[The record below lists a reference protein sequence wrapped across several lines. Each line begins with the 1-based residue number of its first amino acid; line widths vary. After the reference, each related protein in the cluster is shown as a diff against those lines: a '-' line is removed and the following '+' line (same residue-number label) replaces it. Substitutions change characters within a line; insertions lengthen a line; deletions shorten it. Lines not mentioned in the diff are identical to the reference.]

1 MGIGLRIFIVNDD
14 GTLKR
19 LALARYERLLD
30 GDTNER
36 LAEYAG
42 KRVRYALIA
51 VDLVNRK
58 PVGVLHTEYG
68 VLCFDSKGHI
78 DATEQ
83 GKEWKLGVE
92 MAPPLI
98 TEPNPGKVIN
108 VQHRF
113 ARKRYEDEY
122 KWTPS
127 PAIEEAIMKAIFGKG
142 RKTY

>member
-19 LALARYERLLD
+19 LALARYERLVQ

-36 LAEYAG
+36 LVEYAG

-51 VDLVNRK
+51 VDFVNRR

-68 VLCFDSKGHI
+68 VLHFDSKGHI
-78 DATEQ
+78 DANERE
-83 GKEWKLGVE
+83 KEGKLGVE
-92 MAPPLI
+92 MAPPLL
-98 TEPNPGKVIN
+98 PDSYPRKVIDAH
-108 VQHRF
+108 HRF
-113 ARKRYEDEY
+113 ARKRYEAKY

-127 PAIEEAIMKAIFGKG
+127 PEIVEAIMKAIFGKG
-142 RKTY
+142 